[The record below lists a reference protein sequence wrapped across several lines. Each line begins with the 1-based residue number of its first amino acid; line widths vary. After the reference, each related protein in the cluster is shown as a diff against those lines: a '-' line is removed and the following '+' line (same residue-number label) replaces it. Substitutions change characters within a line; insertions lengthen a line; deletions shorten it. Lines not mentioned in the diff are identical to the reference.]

1 MTKEQAIENLENI
14 IKLAKDEI
22 TQNDKNITA
31 IFDLTDLKS
40 LKTVLSMLKEKDNI
54 IASKDRLLS
63 VLTIEQNENEKELEM
78 LKDFKEIAESKVG
91 ELSPIRIK
99 KNKSV
104 IKQTMS
110 QIERRSRAER

>member
-1 MTKEQAIENLENI
+1 MTEQEAIEVLRKHKEI
-14 IKLAKDEI
+14 IDKEYLKAKNSE
-22 TQNDKNITA
+22 A
-31 IFDLTDLKS
+31 IEV
-40 LKTVLSMLKEKDNI
+40 VLNVLKEKDNI

-63 VLTIEQNENEKELEM
+63 VLTIKQNENEKELEM

-110 QIERRSRAER
+110 

>member
-1 MTKEQAIENLENI
+1 MTEQEAIEVLREHKEI
-14 IKLAKDEI
+14 I
-22 TQNDKNITA
+22 DKKYLKARNSKA
-31 IFDLTDLKS
+31 IEV
-40 LKTVLSMLKEKDNI
+40 VLNALKEKDNI

-110 QIERRSRAER
+110 

>member
-1 MTKEQAIENLENI
+1 MTEQEAIEVLREHKEI
-14 IKLAKDEI
+14 I
-22 TQNDKNITA
+22 DKKYFKARNSKA
-31 IFDLTDLKS
+31 IEVVLNALKG
-40 LKTVLSMLKEKDNI
+40 KDNI
-54 IASKDRLLS
+54 IVSKDRLLS
-63 VLTIEQNENEKELEM
+63 VLTIKQNENEKELEM

-110 QIERRSRAER
+110 

>member
-1 MTKEQAIENLENI
+1 MNEEEARETLKTMKENIDKKYLKAKNSKAIEV
-14 IKLAKDEI
+14 
-22 TQNDKNITA
+22 
-31 IFDLTDLKS
+31 
-40 LKTVLSMLKEKDNI
+40 VLNALKEKDNI
-54 IASKDRLLS
+54 IVSKDRLLS
-63 VLTIEQNENEKELEM
+63 VLTIKQNENEKELEM

-110 QIERRSRAER
+110 

>member
-1 MTKEQAIENLENI
+1 MTEQEAIEALRKHKEIIDKEYFKARNSKAIEVVLNALE
-14 IKLAKDEI
+14 
-22 TQNDKNITA
+22 
-31 IFDLTDLKS
+31 
-40 LKTVLSMLKEKDNI
+40 EKDNI

-63 VLTIEQNENEKELEM
+63 VLTIKQNENEKELEM

-110 QIERRSRAER
+110 